1 MQGVVKSYDPTSAGG
16 TVISDTTL
24 GEFEIA
30 PGALVGSSFRMLRQG
45 QRVVWDVDA
54 EGQASRIR
62 LGSEVDMATP
72 GFPSAHTADDQH
84 PQDGPDQVT
93 IPEPA

>member
-1 MQGVVKSYDPTSAGG
+1 MQGVVKSYDPTSSGG

-24 GEFEIA
+24 AEFELA
-30 PGALVGSSFRMLRQG
+30 PNALKGSSFRMLRQG
-45 QRVVWDVDA
+45 QRVVFDVDA
-54 EGQASRIR
+54 AGLASRIR

-72 GFPSAHTADDQH
+72 GFPSAHTADAQH

-93 IPEPA
+93 IPEPS